1 MVNINY
7 VRQHSVTNEDRNGLL
22 SGSDIWQMDGF
33 SNKKRMSFFSL
44 SWAIDYEGAANKGKR
59 MWGQCINW
67 AATKGEIK
75 SPLEVGNGAWQ

>member
-1 MVNINY
+1 MLTDFKAFLLRDNTKEPVKQI
-7 VRQHSVTNEDRNGLL
+7 SLNG
-22 SGSDIWQMDGF
+22 
-33 SNKKRMSFFSL
+33 
-44 SWAIDYEGAANKGKR
+44 AIDYEGAANKGKR